1 MFNVCFRFSPDRSGK
16 PFDFF
21 LVFLEQ
27 KERPTEAPFC
37 SIEKQKK
44 NQKLGTNSWIGFKL

>member
-1 MFNVCFRFSPDRSGK
+1 MFVFVLAQIEVESLLI
-16 PFDFF
+16 FF

-27 KERPTEAPFC
+27 KERPTEAHFW